1 MYVPITWANP
11 YDLDLIKEKRKRK
24 RNDSDFNR
32 VRETGKEQDTTKT
45 KAFVM
50 LFRTLAFGR
59 MF

>member
-24 RNDSDFNR
+24 DLKSDQ
-32 VRETGKEQDTTKT
+32 VKENLEEQR
-45 KAFVM
+45 KARTNAFEM
-50 LFRTLAFGR
+50 FFRTLALGR